1 MMYSNEVKNTNF
13 WDLMRDVLFDRLDEY
28 EGVSFYGADMA
39 TELCMNDNND
49 GCFVIDIEGAKS
61 FIGDNWDI
69 SADVVQDYKDNYG
82 EALPEKLDPFSSPC
96 AFTYLME
103 EYAFRELLSNVTL
116 IDDNWNDEIEL
127 TEKNID
133 QIKKQINI
141 AHKDKF
147 ADREMGAR

>member
-1 MMYSNEVKNTNF
+1 M
-13 WDLMRDVLFDRLDEY
+13 
-28 EGVSFYGADMA
+28 
-39 TELCMNDNND
+39 
-49 GCFVIDIEGAKS
+49 
-61 FIGDNWDI
+61 
-69 SADVVQDYKDNYG
+69 
-82 EALPEKLDPFSSPC
+82 PEKLDPFSSPC

-103 EYAFRELLSNVTL
+103 EYAFRELLYDVPV

-133 QIKKQINI
+133 QIKNQINI